1 MLRFLDSTLWGK
13 DERDDKTVKGKGFS
27 ENQDQDHSDKNFI
40 LLRVGSHTRI
50 THNTDGQTCSLKLFQ
65 FLPMN

>member
-1 MLRFLDSTLWGK
+1 
-13 DERDDKTVKGKGFS
+13 
-27 ENQDQDHSDKNFI
+27 
-40 LLRVGSHTRI
+40 LRVGPHTRI